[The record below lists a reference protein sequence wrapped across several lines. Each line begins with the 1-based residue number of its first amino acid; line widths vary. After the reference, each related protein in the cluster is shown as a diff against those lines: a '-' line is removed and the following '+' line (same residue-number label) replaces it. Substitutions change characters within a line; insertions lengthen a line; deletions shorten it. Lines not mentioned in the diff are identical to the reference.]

1 MTTDFNRFSFV
12 SESLGDVFH
21 FLVVLAKDDY
31 VRTFNV
37 REISGVQLVHVITD
51 AQMTCMLDAMSA
63 GDDELMLPTLRQLG
77 RVEHTA
83 AD

>member
-12 SESLGDVFH
+12 SESLGDVFD
-21 FLVVLAKDDY
+21 FLFILAEDHY
-31 VRTFNV
+31 VQTFDV
-37 REISGVQLVHVITD
+37 REISGVQLVHVTTD
-51 AQMTCMLDAMSA
+51 AQMNCMLDAMFA